1 MFVAF
6 LMAFLLRWR
15 FSVLNRRREIQLV
28 MLPQD
33 VKQVGD
39 AIATTQEVPD
49 TDLRYRY
56 MT

>member
-6 LMAFLLRWR
+6 IMAFLLRWR
-15 FSVLNRRREIQLV
+15 FAVLNRRREIELAI
-28 MLPQD
+28 LPRD
-33 VKQVGD
+33 VKLVED
-39 AIATTQEVPD
+39 AIAATQEVPD

>member
-6 LMAFLLRWR
+6 ITAFLLRWR
-15 FSVLNRRREIQLV
+15 FAVLNRRREIQLV

-33 VKQVGD
+33 VKLVGD
-39 AIATTQEVPD
+39 AVAATQEVPD
-49 TDLRYRY
+49 DDLRYRY